1 MMHQSISKYKLYLY
15 LLFFIFLS
23 TTFNFKFV
31 ENFQDKFRLNQVN
44 ITGLPN
50 NEKTIIEIEL
60 DNFQDINIFKLK
72 EDKLLESLNKFNFL
86 ENISVKKIIPSSI
99 NINLSK
105 TSILGKTL
113 LNGEKF
119 YIGENGK
126 FIKSNQLFEKDNV
139 ASVFGNFKIDE
150 YLNLIQTLED
160 HKLDT
165 KNIKKYYYY
174 KNKRW
179 DLLFSSN
186 LTLMLPSKDIKK
198 SIKIYKK
205 LLDNGNLINIKTVDL
220 RIFNQII
227 LTNYNE

>member
-23 TTFNFKFV
+23 TTFNFQFI
-31 ENFQDKFRLNQVN
+31 ENFEDKFRLNKVN
-44 ITGLPN
+44 ITGLSN
-50 NEKTIIEIEL
+50 NEKKIIEIEL

-165 KNIKKYYYY
+165 KNIEKYYYY

-179 DLLFSSN
+179 DLLFSN
-186 LTLMLPSKDIKK
+186 NFKLMLPSKDIKK

-205 LLDNGNLINIKTVDL
+205 LLDNGILINIKTADL

-227 LTNYNE
+227 LTHYNE

>member
-44 ITGLPN
+44 IIGLSN

-105 TSILGKTL
+105 TSILGKTI

-119 YIGENGK
+119 FIGENGK

-160 HKLDT
+160 HKLDI
-165 KNIKKYYYY
+165 KNIEKYYYY

-205 LLDNGNLINIKTVDL
+205 LLDNGNLINIKTADL